1 MQEKL
6 PAEIAYPA
14 SLPAIAIRDV
24 VMFPYMALPLSVD
37 RPKSVAAIEA
47 GLAAGKFILALA
59 QKKPSVN
66 DPAPEDLYDYGVVS
80 AISQSLKMPDG
91 TMRVFLEGKRRARV
105 RKLSLDKGQTFLEA
119 EVEYPEET
127 AEKSA
132 ELTALMRHAGEIF
145 EAYVKLSTRI
155 TLDSTSFLQQLDNPS
170 KLADTIAANSMF
182 SLADRQEVLETEGS
196 RDRLEKLIKF
206 LAKEVEI
213 LDIEQKI
220 HGRVKTQIEKSQ
232 KEYYLNEQMKAIQK
246 ELHQKDGFSKELDEL
261 KKRIKTA
268 RMPREAEAAA
278 EKELARLS
286 KMMPFSPESTVSRTY
301 LDWLTSLPWSVE
313 TKDSIDLIAAKK
325 ILDEDHFGLK
335 KPKERV
341 LEYLAVCKLTE
352 KLKGPILC
360 FVGPPGVGK
369 TSIAR
374 SIARSMGRNFV
385 RMSLGGVRDESE
397 IRGHRRTYVASMPGR
412 IIQSMKKAKSRNPV
426 FLMDEIDKMGSDWR
440 GDPAAALL
448 EVLDPEQNTEFSDHF
463 LDVPYDISKVMF
475 IATANTLWGI
485 PVSLRDRM
493 EIIDFSSYTHDE
505 KIEIAK
511 KFLIPR
517 QLKEHGIK
525 EGVLKIDAKGID
537 AVIRGYTREAG
548 VRNLEREFA
557 SMCRRAARM
566 IVEQNLSAVKVTP
579 ENLGD
584 YLGIPKFLTAR
595 ASYNAVGIA
604 TGLAW
609 TENGGEVLAVEAV
622 AMPGKGA
629 LTLTGKLGDVMK
641 ESAQAAF
648 SYIRSKELAPASFVN
663 THNFHVHIP
672 EGAIPKDGPS
682 AGITLATALASLF
695 SGRAVKQDLS
705 MTGELTLT
713 GRVLAIGGLK
723 EKVIA
728 SFRDD
733 INTVLFPRANLK
745 DLEEIP
751 AEIRAKMR
759 LYPVERMEEVL
770 ELALE
775 PAARR
780 KKPGPRRGQKIKSRG

>member
-1 MQEKL
+1 MENKTDSA
-6 PAEIAYPA
+6 AEYPKV
-14 SLPAIAIRDV
+14 LPAIAIRDV

-37 RPKSVAAIEA
+37 RPKSVAAIETALTA
-47 GLAAGKFILALA
+47 GRFLLAIA
-59 QKKPSVN
+59 QKKPNTN

-80 AISQSLKMPDG
+80 SVTQSLKMPDG
-91 TMRVFLEGKRRARV
+91 TMRVFLEGRRRARV
-105 RKLSLDKGQTFLEA
+105 KKMALDAGGTYLSA
-119 EVEYPEET
+119 EVEYIDEIVENGPEL
-127 AEKSA
+127 S
-132 ELTALMRHAGEIF
+132 ALMRHAVEVF
-145 EAYVKLSTRI
+145 ESYVKVSTHI
-155 TLDSTSFLQQLDNPS
+155 TLDATAFLQQQSEPA
-170 KLADTIAANSMF
+170 KLADTIAANSVF
-182 SLADRQEVLETEGS
+182 SLADRQSVLETANVSE
-196 RDRLEKLIKF
+196 RLEKLIKF

-220 HGRVKTQIEKSQ
+220 HGRVKGQIEKSQ

-246 ELHQKDGFSKELDEL
+246 ELHQKDDFSKELEDL
-261 KKRIKTA
+261 KKRIKA
-268 RMPREAEAAA
+268 AKMPKEAAAAA

-301 LDWLTSLPWSVE
+301 LDWLTSLPWTAE
-313 TKDSIDLIAAKK
+313 TKDTIDLAAAKK

-335 KPKERV
+335 KPKDRV
-341 LEYLAVCKLTE
+341 LEYLAVCELTK

-412 IIQSMKKAKSRNPV
+412 IMQSMKKAGSRNPV
-426 FLMDEIDKMGSDWR
+426 FLMDEIDKMGTDWR

-448 EVLDPEQNTEFSDHF
+448 EVLDPEQNTEFNDHF
-463 LDVPYDISKVMF
+463 LDVPFDISNVMF

-493 EIIDFSSYTHDE
+493 EIIDFTGYTHDE

-517 QLKEHGIK
+517 QLKDHGLR
-525 EGVLKIDAKGID
+525 EGSLKIDDKGID
-537 AVIRGYTREAG
+537 AIIRGYTREAG
-548 VRNLEREFA
+548 VRNLNREFA
-557 SMCRRAARM
+557 SMCRRAARK
-566 IVEQNLSAVKVTP
+566 IVEKTVKDIRITP
-579 ENLGD
+579 ENLSD
-584 YLGIPKFLTAR
+584 YLGVQKYINERPSA
-595 ASYNAVGIA
+595 NAVGIS

-609 TENGGEVLAVEAV
+609 TENGGEVLSVETIAV
-622 AMPGKGA
+622 PGKGA

-648 SYIRSKELAPASFVN
+648 SFVKSRELASNSYVN

-682 AGITLATALASLF
+682 AGITIATALASLF
-695 SGRAVKQDLS
+695 TGRPVKTDLS

-728 SFRDD
+728 SFRDGFT
-733 INTVLFPRANLK
+733 TVLCPAANKK

-751 AEIRAKMR
+751 AEILSAMR
-759 LYPVERMEEVL
+759 LLPVENMDGVL
-770 ELALE
+770 ELALA
-775 PAARR
+775 PAARSAGKRRTR
-780 KKPGPRRGQKIKSRG
+780 KVRAGK

>member
-1 MQEKL
+1 MEEKS
-6 PAEIAYPA
+6 PTEIAYPSA
-14 SLPAIAIRDV
+14 LPAIAIRDV

-47 GLAAGKFILALA
+47 GLAAGKYILALA
-59 QKKPSVN
+59 QKKPTIN
-66 DPAPEDLYDYGVVS
+66 DPAPEDLYEYGVVS
-80 AISQSLKMPDG
+80 SISQSLRMPDG
-91 TMRVFLEGKRRARV
+91 TMRVFLEGRRRARV
-105 RKLSLDKGQTFLEA
+105 SKLALDKGQAYLLA
-119 EVEYPEET
+119 EVDYPEET
-127 AEKSA
+127 VEKSS
-132 ELTALMRHAGEIF
+132 EVIALMRHAGEIF
-145 EAYVKLSTRI
+145 EAYVKLSTHI
-155 TLDSTSFLQQLDNPS
+155 TLDATSFLQQLDNPS

-182 SLADRQEVLETEGS
+182 SLADRQEVLETEDP
-196 RDRLEKLIKF
+196 RERLEKLIKF

-246 ELHQKDGFSKELDEL
+246 ELHQKDDFSKEIDEL
-261 KKRIKTA
+261 KKKIKA
-268 RMPREAEAAA
+268 AKMPKEAEAAA
-278 EKELARLS
+278 EKELARLA
-286 KMMPFSPESTVSRTY
+286 KMMPFSPESTVSRSY
-301 LDWLTSLPWSVE
+301 LDWLTALPWSVE
-313 TKDSIDLIAAKK
+313 TKDQIDLVEAKK
-325 ILDEDHFGLK
+325 ILDQDHFGLK

-352 KLKGPILC
+352 TLKGPILC

-475 IATANTLWGI
+475 VTTANTLWGI

-493 EIIDFSSYTHDE
+493 EIIEFSGYTHDE

-525 EGVLKIDAKGID
+525 ADSLKLDDKTID

-548 VRNLEREFA
+548 VRNLEREFG

-566 IVEQNLSAVKVTP
+566 IVEKNLSTVSVTP
-579 ENLGD
+579 DNLGD
-584 YLGIPKFLTAR
+584 YLGIPKFLA
-595 ASYNAVGIA
+595 AQSSYNAVGIA

-622 AMPGKGA
+622 AVPGKGA

-648 SYIRSKELAPASFVN
+648 SYIRSKELAPNSFVN
-663 THNFHVHIP
+663 SHNFHVHIP

-695 SGRAVKQDLS
+695 TGRAVKQNLS

-728 SFRDD
+728 SFRDE
-733 INTVLFPRANLK
+733 INTVVFPRANLK

-751 AEIRAKMR
+751 SEIRAK
-759 LYPVERMEEVL
+759 LKLHPVERMEEVL

-775 PAARR
+775 PAVTR
-780 KKPGPRRGQKIKSRG
+780 KKAARSRSKVKSRG

>member
-1 MQEKL
+1 MDEKTIKEL
-6 PAEIAYPA
+6 VYP
-14 SLPAIAIRDV
+14 SELPAIAIRDV
-24 VMFPYMALPLSVD
+24 VLFPYMALPLSVD

-47 GLAAGKFILALA
+47 GLATGKHILALA
-59 QKKPSVN
+59 QKKPNIN
-66 DPAPEDLYDYGVVS
+66 DPAPDDLYAYGVVS
-80 AISQSLKMPDG
+80 SISQSLKMPDG
-91 TMRVFLEGKRRARV
+91 TMRVFLEGMRRARV
-105 RKLSLDKGQTFLEA
+105 KKMALDMGRGCLWA

-127 AEKSA
+127 VEKTP
-132 ELTALMRHAGEIF
+132 ELIALMRHAVEIF

-155 TLDSTSFLQQLDNPS
+155 TLDSTAFLQQMEDPA

-182 SLADRQEVLETEGS
+182 SLADRQDVLETEDT
-196 RDRLEKLIKF
+196 RERLEKLIKF

-220 HGRVKTQIEKSQ
+220 HTRVKTQIEKSQ

-246 ELHQKDGFSKELDEL
+246 ELHQKDDFTKEIDEL
-261 KKRIKTA
+261 KKRVKA
-268 RMPREAEAAA
+268 CKMPKEAEAVA
-278 EKELARLS
+278 EKELTRLS
-286 KMMPFSPESTVSRTY
+286 KMMPFSPETTVSRTY
-301 LDWLTSLPWSVE
+301 LDWLVSLPWNFE
-313 TKDSIDLIAAKK
+313 TKDQIDLVAAKK

-335 KPKERV
+335 KPKDRV

-426 FLMDEIDKMGSDWR
+426 FLMDEIDKMGTDWR

-448 EVLDPEQNTEFSDHF
+448 EVLDPEQNTEFTDHF
-463 LDVPYDISKVMF
+463 LDIPFDISKVMF

-493 EIIDFSSYTHDE
+493 EVIDFSGYTHDE

-517 QLKEHGIK
+517 QLKDHGLK
-525 EGVLKIDAKGID
+525 EGSLKIDDKGID
-537 AVIRGYTREAG
+537 AIIRGYTREAG
-548 VRNLEREFA
+548 VRNLNREFA
-557 SMCRRAARM
+557 SMCRRSARK
-566 IVEQNLSAVKVTP
+566 IVEGKLDSVRVTP
-579 ENLGD
+579 ENIGD
-584 YLGIPKFLTAR
+584 YLGIPKYLETKS
-595 ASYNAVGIA
+595 SYNAVGIA

-622 AMPGKGA
+622 AVPGKGG

-648 SYIRSKELAPASFVN
+648 SYVRSRELAPASYVN
-663 THNFHVHIP
+663 SHNFHVHIP

-682 AGITLATALASLF
+682 AGVTLATALASLF
-695 SGRAVKQDLS
+695 SGRPVKPNLS

-733 INTVLFPRANLK
+733 INTVLFPKANLK
-745 DLEEIP
+745 ELEEIP
-751 AEIRAKMR
+751 AEIRAKMS
-759 LYPVERMEEVL
+759 LHPVERMDEVL
-770 ELALE
+770 ALALGPA
-775 PAARR
+775 PAA
-780 KKPGPRRGQKIKSRG
+780 KKKGAAKKKAVLKK

>member
-1 MQEKL
+1 MQEKGNNEQTF
-6 PAEIAYPA
+6 PAA
-14 SLPAIAIRDV
+14 LPAIAIRDV

-47 GLAAGKFILALA
+47 ALAAGKHILALA
-59 QKKPSVN
+59 QKKPAVN
-66 DPAPEDLYDYGVVS
+66 DPAPEDLYQYGVVS
-80 AISQSLKMPDG
+80 VISQSLKMPDG
-91 TMRVFLEGKRRARV
+91 TMRVFLEGRRRARV
-105 RKLSLDKGQTFLEA
+105 PRLSLDPSGAYLQA
-119 EVEYPEET
+119 EVEYPGEDRTRTPEVI
-127 AEKSA
+127 
-132 ELTALMRHAGEIF
+132 ALMRHAVEVF
-145 EAYVKLSTRI
+145 EAYVKLGTRI
-155 TLDSTSFLQQLDNPS
+155 TLDSATMLQQIEDPAR
-170 KLADTIAANSMF
+170 LADTIAANSMF
-182 SLADRQEVLETEGS
+182 SLPDKQEVLETES
-196 RDRLEKLIKF
+196 PAERLEKLVKF

-220 HGRVKTQIEKSQ
+220 HTRVKTQIEKSQ

-246 ELHQKDGFSKELDEL
+246 ELHQKDDFSKEIDEL
-261 KKRIKTA
+261 KKRIKA
-268 RMPREAEAAA
+268 AKMSKEAEAAA

-301 LDWLTSLPWSVE
+301 LDWLVSLPWHQE
-313 TKDSIDLIAAKK
+313 TKDEIDLKKAKA

-385 RMSLGGVRDESE
+385 RMSLGGVRDEAE

-412 IIQSMKKAKSRNPV
+412 LMQSMKKAGSRNPV

-448 EVLDPEQNTEFSDHF
+448 EVLDPEQNSEFNDHF
-463 LDVPYDISKVMF
+463 LDVPFDISKVMF

-493 EIIDFSSYTHDE
+493 EIIDFNGYTHDE

-517 QLKEHGIK
+517 QLKEHGLK
-525 EGVLKIDAKGID
+525 EGSLKMDDKGID

-548 VRNLEREFA
+548 VRNLNREFA
-557 SMCRRAARM
+557 SMCRRAARK
-566 IVEQNLSAVKVTP
+566 IVEEKVSSVRVTP
-579 ENLGD
+579 DNVGDFLGV
-584 YLGIPKFLTAR
+584 PKFLTTP

-609 TENGGEVLAVEAV
+609 TENGGEVLAVEALAV
-622 AMPGKGA
+622 PGKGT
-629 LTLTGKLGDVMK
+629 LTLTGKMGDVMK

-648 SYIRSKELAPASFVN
+648 TYVRSRELAPASYVN
-663 THNFHVHIP
+663 SHNFHVHIP

-682 AGITLATALASLF
+682 AGVTMATALASLF
-695 SGRAVKQDLS
+695 TGRPVRKNLS
-705 MTGELTLT
+705 MTGEITLT
-713 GRVLAIGGLK
+713 GRVLPIGGLK

-728 SFRDD
+728 SFRDGID
-733 INTVLFPRANLK
+733 TVVFPKVNIK
-745 DLEEIP
+745 ELEDIP
-751 AEIRAKMR
+751 AEIRARMR
-759 LYPVERMEEVL
+759 LKPVERMEEVL
-770 ELALE
+770 EMALE
-775 PAARR
+775 PASAARR
-780 KKPGPRRGQKIKSRG
+780 RGKIKSRG